1 MTNWQG
7 TYIIIPAFNE
17 EQVIKGVI
25 KEIQKE
31 GYRQI
36 IVIDDGSED
45 NTYFE
50 ALSNGVIVLRHMLN
64 RGKGAA
70 VKTGIEAGKLLGA
83 QRIIT
88 FDADGQHNAKDIT
101 KLLTKINQG
110 WDVVLG
116 ARRLNRKQMPLVK
129 VVANYL
135 GNFFTWVIYGIW
147 VTDSQSGLRG
157 YSKKALN
164 LIDTK
169 HDRYEYD
176 SEVLREIVRYKLRYI
191 EAPVDV
197 RYTKYS
203 MSKIQKQSL
212 VNGVKTLIR
221 LIITS

>member
-1 MTNWQG
+1 M
-7 TYIIIPAFNE
+7 
-17 EQVIKGVI
+17 
-25 KEIQKE
+25 
-31 GYRQI
+31 
-36 IVIDDGSED
+36 
-45 NTYFE
+45 
-50 ALSNGVIVLRHMLN
+50 
-64 RGKGAA
+64 
-70 VKTGIEAGKLLGA
+70 
-83 QRIIT
+83 
-88 FDADGQHNAKDIT
+88 
-101 KLLTKINQG
+101 
-110 WDVVLG
+110 
-116 ARRLNRKQMPLVK
+116 
-129 VVANYL
+129 
-135 GNFFTWVIYGIW
+135 
-147 VTDSQSGLRG
+147 TDSQSGLRG